1 MQDFFH
7 QQYETLFSCLQS
19 ILIFCVFLGL
29 ECEEICHHMCIP
41 SIESI
46 HYDLCTVYVPIFFH
60 RSYQSHIFLR
70 IRINTYPQ
78 LHKIYQ
84 SSIGLMYPYLFPII
98 KVLRKICLAVFFP
111 TLVACIL
118 CIYIYLYIYIL
129 YVYIV
134 YFWEYSQFNKS
145 GAINFGNMVWSCLVV
160 RFNILSMDTTAT
172 FILLSD
178 NRHRSPQ
185 KDNKRCE
192 SQDFPA
198 CSSKQKMSGEVLHV
212 GPRFFPLKKDSHTKT
227 IKTHNPYLPEV

>member
-98 KVLRKICLAVFFP
+98 KVLRKICLAVFFSDFS
-111 TLVACIL
+111 CMYIMY
-118 CIYIYLYIYIL
+118 IYIYLYIYIVCIYCVFL
-129 YVYIV
+129 GVFTIQQIRGH
-134 YFWEYSQFNKS
+134 QFRKY
-145 GAINFGNMVWSCLVV
+145 GLV
-160 RFNILSMDTTAT
+160 
-172 FILLSD
+172 
-178 NRHRSPQ
+178 
-185 KDNKRCE
+185 
-192 SQDFPA
+192 
-198 CSSKQKMSGEVLHV
+198 MSGREIQYLIYGYYCNIHT
-212 GPRFFPLKKDSHTKT
+212 LKWQQT
-227 IKTHNPYLPEV
+227 